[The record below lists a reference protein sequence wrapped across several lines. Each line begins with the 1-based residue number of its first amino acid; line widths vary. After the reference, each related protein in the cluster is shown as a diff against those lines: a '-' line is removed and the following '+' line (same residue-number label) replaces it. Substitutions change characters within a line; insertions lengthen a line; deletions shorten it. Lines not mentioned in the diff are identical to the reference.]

1 MSLKVKVKSEA
12 DFPPIPEG
20 TYTAIC
26 YTIAD
31 LGMQYNEKFKKTA
44 HKILFIW
51 ELDDDEQRIDID
63 GEKKRRAIS
72 KQYTASFATK
82 SNMYKDIRPWIGR
95 EFTPEEMEGTFD
107 VGTLLGTA
115 CMISVINETNAE
127 GKVYSAISSI
137 MQLPKGIKVGKPEN
151 PMVLYDMDESPD
163 EELEKLPEW
172 VQEKIK
178 KSKNADLSA
187 ANSIDI
193 KVDPETGEVISDKQ
207 KPATVDD
214 LP

>member
-1 MSLKVKVKSEA
+1 MSLKVKVKSVS
-12 DFPPIPEG
+12 DFPPVAEG
-20 TYTAIC
+20 TYTGIC

-31 LGMQYNEKFKKTA
+31 LGMQYSEKFKKTN

-51 ELDDDEQRIDID
+51 ELDDDEQRIEID

-82 SNMYKDIRPWIGR
+82 SNMHKDIRPWIGR
-95 EFTPEEMEGTFD
+95 EFTPEEKEGVFD

-115 CMISVINETNAE
+115 CLLSIINETNAE
-127 GKVYSAISSI
+127 GEVYSAISSI
-137 MQLPKGIKVGKPEN
+137 MQLPKGMKVGPPEN

-178 KSKNADLSA
+178 KSKNADLTA
-187 ANSIDI
+187 ANSIDV
-193 KVDPETGEVISDKQ
+193 KVDTETGEILEEK
-207 KPATVDD
+207 KPPVTVDD